1 MTLSATIAIP
11 SDNLSILSHTCCSWN
26 GELKAVVKSPIN
38 LANEKTPPPYLK
50 QTNNLSKIVQTIVPS
65 WSRIVVHHFHQL
77 NHETRHNEWM
87 DYVWTC
93 HCVIQASYV
102 SYLRTRRSLKSI
114 TQTISL
120 LLNSIYM
127 NHVFLDIS
135 YTFLNVCWKYNVE
148 LKVSYFPSRLKQSVL
163 LDTYNTRA
171 TLCDI
176 CFVYF
181 TLPQTVIIHI

>member
-93 HCVIQASYV
+93 HCVIRASYV
-102 SYLRTRRSLKSI
+102 PYKTLI
-114 TQTISL
+114 
-120 LLNSIYM
+120 
-127 NHVFLDIS
+127 
-135 YTFLNVCWKYNVE
+135 E
-148 LKVSYFPSRLKQSVL
+148 E
-163 LDTYNTRA
+163 YNTNYITTSKLYIHEPCFFWTSH
-171 TLCDI
+171 TLFWMFGGNI
-176 CFVYF
+176 MWNWK
-181 TLPQTVIIHI
+181 LVIFPVD